1 MKARFTPIVLGLS
14 LFGLMIGPVFATSP
28 STSPNVLPKSK
39 KIVRKNKVMPSKLS
53 GDSVNTENLYEP
65 NIKTT
70 TAVNDGS
77 VAAGNSQIEGPTDLP
92 SRGPLYLPVDLDVP
106 GQSFVSSGPYIGV
119 PLEFAG
125 GYLIVNTP
133 SVNEDILLLNLDKN
147 VDQRLKALGRPIGKA
162 LGSHILLSGLVE
174 AQAFGKG
181 GSGTNGAS
189 DIDLTSVNLDAYIM
203 GPSTWTSAFFEFAYD
218 NNIGTQTGAFTS
230 NDRVLNSRV
239 FLTKGFIILGDFT
252 QSPFYASLGQMYVP
266 FGTYSTTMVSAPLTR
281 NLARTLARP
290 LVVGYKSQ
298 DPNSL
303 LLTAYIFSGPSKVN
317 GSSHI
322 NNGGINVSYS
332 FKQEKYN
339 AVIGGGV
346 ISNIADSLGMQLTG
360 NNNNN
365 PPLFGGFG
373 GPIETYVPG
382 GATNIPSGDVLQIAT
397 GSEDLVHRVPAY
409 DFNLKFGLGDNW
421 QVIAEYI
428 FASTNFN
435 NQDLQFDDHGAK
447 PQAANFEVIYNI
459 PWITYPTS
467 ISGGYQ
473 LSEDALA
480 IGLPAKRYS
489 MTANTSFW
497 RNTLQSLELRRDI
510 NYGKSDTSTGSG
522 VKGPTGNGGSA
533 NVITLQFQYYF

>member
-14 LFGLMIGPVFATSP
+14 LFGLMMGPAFATSSSAAP
-28 STSPNVLPKSK
+28 NTSSK
-39 KIVRKNKVMPSKLS
+39 KIVVKKNNNKKTSKS
-53 GDSVNTENLYEP
+53 APDTINVENLTAP
-65 NIKTT
+65 NVHTT
-70 TAVNDGS
+70 SISNDGS
-77 VAAGNSQIEGPTDLP
+77 NAAGNSQIEGPTDLP
-92 SRGPLYLPVDLDVP
+92 TRGPLYLPVDLDVP

-133 SVNEDILLLNLDKN
+133 SVNEDILLLNIDKSI
-147 VDQRLKALGRPIGKA
+147 DQRLKALGRPTGKA

-174 AQAFGKG
+174 AQALGRG
-181 GSGTNGAS
+181 GSGTSGGS

-203 GPSTWTSAFFEFAYD
+203 GPSSWTSAFFEFAYD
-218 NNIGTQTGAFTS
+218 NNIGTQTGGFSST
-230 NDRVLNSRV
+230 DRVLNSRV

-266 FGTYSTTMVSAPLTR
+266 FGVYSTTMVSSPLTR
-281 NLARTLARP
+281 ILARTLARP

-298 DPNSL
+298 DANSL
-303 LLTAYIFSGPSKVN
+303 LLTGYIFSGPAKIN
-317 GSSHI
+317 GTNHI

-332 FKQEKYN
+332 FKQEKYT

-346 ISNIADSLGMQLTG
+346 ISNIADSLGMQFTG
-360 NNNNN
+360 NNTNN

-382 GATNIPSGDVLQIAT
+382 GATNIPSSDVLQIAT

-409 DFNLKFGLGDNW
+409 DFNLKFSLGENW
-421 QVIAEYI
+421 QMIAEYI
-428 FASTNFN
+428 LASTSFN
-435 NQDLQFDDHGAK
+435 NQDLQFNDHGAK
-447 PQAANFEVIYNI
+447 PQAANLEIVYNI

-467 ISGGYQ
+467 ISGSYQ

-489 MTANTSFW
+489 LTANTSFW

-522 VKGPTGNGGSA
+522 VTGPSGNGGFA

>member
-1 MKARFTPIVLGLS
+1 MKARFTPMVLGLS
-14 LFGLMIGPVFATSP
+14 LFGLLAGPVFATSSSSSP
-28 STSPNVLPKSK
+28 NTSPK
-39 KIVRKNKVMPSKLS
+39 KIVKKNHKMPLKLPV
-53 GDSVNTENLYEP
+53 DSVNTKNLTAP
-65 NIKTT
+65 DIHTT
-70 TAVNDGS
+70 TIVNDGS
-77 VAAGNSQIEGPTDLP
+77 NAAGNSQIEGPTDLP
-92 SRGPLYLPVDLDVP
+92 SRGPLYLPIDLDVP

-133 SVNEDILLLNLDKN
+133 SVNEDILLLNIDKSI
-147 VDQRLKALGRPIGKA
+147 DQRLKALGRPTGKA

-174 AQAFGKG
+174 AQALGRG

-203 GPSTWTSAFFEFAYD
+203 GPSSWTSAFFEFAFD
-218 NNIGTQTGAFTS
+218 NNIGTQSGAFSS

-266 FGTYSTTMVSAPLTR
+266 FGVYSTTMVSSPLTKI
-281 NLARTLARP
+281 LARTLARP

-298 DPNSL
+298 DTNSL
-303 LLTAYIFSGPSKVN
+303 LLTGYIFSGPARINDTK
-317 GSSHI
+317 HI
-322 NNGGINVSYS
+322 NNGGFNVSYS
-332 FKQEKYN
+332 FKQDKYT

-346 ISNIADSLGMQLTG
+346 ISNIADSLGMQFTG
-360 NNNNN
+360 NNTNN

-382 GATNIPSGDVLQIAT
+382 GATNIPSSDVFQVAT
-397 GSEDLVHRVPAY
+397 GDENLVHRVPAY
-409 DFNLKFGLGDNW
+409 DFNLKFSLGDNW
-421 QVIAEYI
+421 QMIAEYI
-428 FASTNFN
+428 FASTNFSN
-435 NQDLQFDDHGAK
+435 DDLQFDDHGAK
-447 PQAANFEVIYNI
+447 PQAANIEVIYNI
-459 PWITYPTS
+459 PWITFPTS
-467 ISGGYQ
+467 ISGSYQ

-489 MTANTSFW
+489 LTANTSFW

-522 VKGPTGNGGSA
+522 VTGPSGNGGFA